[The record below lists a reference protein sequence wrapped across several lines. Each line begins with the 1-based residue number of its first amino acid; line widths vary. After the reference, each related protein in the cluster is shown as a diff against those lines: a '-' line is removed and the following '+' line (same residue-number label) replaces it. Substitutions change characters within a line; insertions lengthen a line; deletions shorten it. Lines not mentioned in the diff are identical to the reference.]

1 MKCYN
6 RVNLKLSAD
15 DLQSLSAFSM
25 RISEILKQRNRA
37 PSLAA
42 ALAAAEPCDD
52 ANVHTFEN
60 FETNGENRYAS
71 AVCQLFVRQPE
82 QFSFVA
88 LHGPSLSGKTHLLHA
103 VKNEYAQRFPGQKIL
118 FATGDYFVS
127 KYIIPFLG
135 EKPEVVLAELKEISL
150 LIIDN
155 LEEVAAKSTTQ
166 AELAT
171 LLKNLIADGKRVFIA
186 FNCRLEYLSTMVTS
200 ISDAYPDSSIVAE
213 MHRQ

>member
-1 MKCYN
+1 MKCN
-6 RVNLKLSAD
+6 WTNLKISED

-25 RISEILKQRNRA
+25 RISEILKQRNQA

-42 ALAAAEPCDD
+42 ALAAAEPCHG

-60 FETNGENRYAS
+60 FETNGENRLAS

-88 LHGPSLSGKTHLLHA
+88 LHGPTLSGKTHLLHA
-103 VKNEYAQRFPGQKIL
+103 VENKYAQRFPGQKIL
-118 FATGDYFVS
+118 FATGDEFVQ

-135 EKPEVVLAELKEISL
+135 EKPDAVLAELKGTNL
-150 LIIDN
+150 LLLDN
-155 LEEVAAKSTTQ
+155 LEELAAKSATQ

-186 FNCRLEYLSTMVTS
+186 FNCRLEYLSAVVTS
-200 ISDAYPDSSIVAE
+200 ISDACPDSSIVAE